1 MGIPPTPATFFGA
14 LFFTTGVLA
23 GVLATGVAGFA
34 GAEPPNRLKVPDPRG
49 AGAGAEGAAGGAL
62 GAALGALAPKK
73 PPKAGELLFLGAGLV
88 VGVSTTV
95 FFVSV
100 AAPPNKLNVPLPLG
114 AAGLTTGAG
123 AGVFATTFLGA
134 TFLGAAFLGAAF
146 LGATSPKENRP
157 PAALGAGFG
166 AGTGV
171 GALGVTGAL
180 GAAGLDGLPKKLN
193 EACFGFSAGTG
204 AGTGAGGAL
213 AAGVEGF
220 DPKNELS
227 ASVMALGAMS
237 ISSFF
242 ASTLG
247 ATGAALG
254 CSFGFAAAGC

>member
-1 MGIPPTPATFFGA
+1 MGMPPTPATFFGG

-49 AGAGAEGAAGGAL
+49 AGAGTEGAAGGAL

-73 PPKAGELLFLGAGLV
+73 LPKAGGLLFLGAGV
-88 VGVSTTV
+88 GAGVSTTV
-95 FFVSV
+95 FFVCV

-114 AAGLTTGAG
+114 AAVLATGAG

-134 TFLGAAFLGAAF
+134 A
-146 LGATSPKENRP
+146 SPKENRP
-157 PAALGAGFG
+157 LAALGAGFG

-180 GAAGLDGLPKKLN
+180 GAAGLVVLPKKLK

-213 AAGVEGF
+213 AAGVDGF

-247 ATGAALG
+247 ATGAAFGLTGAALG
-254 CSFGFAAAGC
+254 FVTTGC

>member
-1 MGIPPTPATFFGA
+1 MGIPPTPVAFFGA

-23 GVLATGVAGFA
+23 GVLATGVLGFA

-73 PPKAGELLFLGAGLV
+73 LPKAGGLLFLGAGV
-88 VGVSTTV
+88 GFGVSTTA
-95 FFVSV
+95 FFVP
-100 AAPPNKLNVPLPLG
+100 AGAPPNKLNVPLPLG
-114 AAGLTTGAG
+114 AAGLTAG

-134 TFLGAAFLGAAF
+134 TFLGTAFLGAA
-146 LGATSPKENRP
+146 SPKENRP

-171 GALGVTGAL
+171 GALGATGAF

-193 EACFGFSAGTG
+193 EACLGFSAGTG

-213 AAGVEGF
+213 ATGVDGF
-220 DPKNELS
+220 DPKNELR
-227 ASVMALGAMS
+227 ASVMALGAIS

-247 ATGAALG
+247 ATGAAFGLTG
-254 CSFGFAAAGC
+254 AAFGFAAAGC